1 MALPINATITF
12 SQGTGVFTTDPETGN
27 PIEGTNTV
35 TVKASIKQKTDKN
48 PHRQDKPGLDPA
60 SVWIEGYAVHVLET
74 NGTIN
79 KTVPPLPNNC
89 QITIVD
95 PATGQTMLG
104 TLSIDTTI
112 QSKFQ
117 AVTKAL
123 GKKIQG
129 YFLEAGK

>member
-12 SQGTGVFTTDPETGN
+12 SQGTGVFTTDSETGN
-27 PIEGTNTV
+27 PIESTTTV
-35 TVKASIKQKTDKN
+35 TVKASIKQKSDKN
-48 PHRQDKPGLDPA
+48 RQDKPGLDPA
-60 SVWIEGYAVHVLET
+60 SAWIEGYAVHVLET

-89 QITIVD
+89 QIAIVD
-95 PATGQTMLG
+95 PATGQTMSG